1 VATSGQ
7 LVEAV
12 SRATGF
18 AEETVVVH
26 MRNLREAG
34 HIAIGGR
41 GPSAAKMTARD
52 AAKLLIAIGS
62 SNYVKESAGALASF
76 SRLLAYRQEVVSPAE
91 RTSPVTIAPHWID
104 GPKHWS
110 VGYPLISGLRGEIVR
125 NRFGLN
131 RIEIG
136 TTFEE
141 ALVTIIECTLANT
154 LFPPLQSSD
163 YRKPPSK
170 VSSYQK
176 RLWVTLYR
184 PQPYASITY
193 LAEGITY
200 EKILFQP
207 KSHGPDFFS
216 PYVAKRKKEA
226 VLYRAS
232 DFNEQSLEIICE
244 ALGNGPPGR
253 RRAKVMS
260 QA

>member
-1 VATSGQ
+1 MATSGQ

-52 AAKLLIAIGS
+52 AAKLLIAVHG

-76 SRLLAYRQEVVSPAE
+76 SRLLAYRRELVSPAE
-91 RTSPVTIAPHWID
+91 RTVPVTIAPHWID

-110 VGYPLISGLRGEIVR
+110 VGYPLISGLNGEIVR
-125 NRFGLN
+125 NRFGLD
-131 RIEIG
+131 RIAIG
-136 TTFEE
+136 KTFED
-141 ALVTIIECTLANT
+141 ALVMIIESMLADT

-163 YRKPPSK
+163 FRKPPSK
-170 VSSYQK
+170 IQSYRK
-176 RLWVTLYR
+176 RIWVTLYR
-184 PQPYASITY
+184 PQPYSSITY

-200 EKILFQP
+200 EMILFQP
-207 KSHGPDFFS
+207 KSFGSAFGYKDTSKP
-216 PYVAKRKKEA
+216 KKEA
-226 VLYRAS
+226 VSYRAS
-232 DFNEQSLEIICE
+232 DFNEQSLEIVCE

-253 RRAKVMS
+253 RRAQIMS
-260 QA
+260 PA